1 MSRRTAKKRL
11 KKINQ
16 VQTPVAETPVS
27 AAVTETQEVTP
38 ASAAV
43 DMQHKGTAAPEAA
56 AVQAE
61 SSESTSVQTSTA
73 SAGAPAAPAVPE
85 AKAPAYEMFLQ
96 YQNAEF
102 MIDDIAQRILNKC
115 AAEGMDSDE
124 LKIYVKPEDRKA
136 YYACAGGSSYIDL

>member
-16 VQTPVAETPVS
+16 VQAPAAETPVS
-27 AAVTETQEVTP
+27 TSVTENQDSVP
-38 ASAAV
+38 ASAAANA
-43 DMQHKGTAAPEAA
+43 QNAA
-56 AVQAE
+56 AEIPAV
-61 SSESTSVQTSTA
+61 SS
-73 SAGAPAAPAVPE
+73 VPE
-85 AKAPAYEMFLQ
+85 AKAPSYEMFLQ

-102 MIDDIAQRILNKC
+102 RIENIAQRVLEKC
-115 AAEGMDSDE
+115 TAEGMDSSE

>member
-16 VQTPVAETPVS
+16 VQAPAAETPVS
-27 AAVTETQEVTP
+27 TSVKENQESVP
-38 ASAAV
+38 A
-43 DMQHKGTAAPEAA
+43 TAAANAQNAA
-56 AVQAE
+56 AE
-61 SSESTSVQTSTA
+61 I
-73 SAGAPAAPAVPE
+73 PAVSPVPE
-85 AKAPAYEMFLQ
+85 AKAPSYEMFLQ

-102 MIDDIAQRILNKC
+102 RIENIAQRVLEKC
-115 AAEGMDSDE
+115 TAEGMDSSE

>member
-16 VQTPVAETPVS
+16 VQAPAAETPVS
-27 AAVTETQEVTP
+27 TSVTENQESVP
-38 ASAAV
+38 A
-43 DMQHKGTAAPEAA
+43 TAAANAQNAA
-56 AVQAE
+56 AEIPAV
-61 SSESTSVQTSTA
+61 SS
-73 SAGAPAAPAVPE
+73 VPE
-85 AKAPAYEMFLQ
+85 AKAPSYEMFLQ

-102 MIDDIAQRILNKC
+102 RIENIAQRVLEKC
-115 AAEGMDSDE
+115 TAEGMDSSE

>member
-16 VQTPVAETPVS
+16 VQAPAAETPVS
-27 AAVTETQEVTP
+27 TSVTENQESVP
-38 ASAAV
+38 A
-43 DMQHKGTAAPEAA
+43 TAAAHAQNAA
-56 AVQAE
+56 AEIPAV
-61 SSESTSVQTSTA
+61 SS
-73 SAGAPAAPAVPE
+73 VPE
-85 AKAPAYEMFLQ
+85 AKAPSYEMFLQ

-102 MIDDIAQRILNKC
+102 RIENIAQRVLEKC
-115 AAEGMDSDE
+115 TAEGMDSSE

>member
-16 VQTPVAETPVS
+16 VQAPAAATPVS
-27 AAVTETQEVTP
+27 TSVTENQDSVPT
-38 ASAAV
+38 S
-43 DMQHKGTAAPEAA
+43 EAA
-56 AVQAE
+56 NAQNAAAEIPAV
-61 SSESTSVQTSTA
+61 SS
-73 SAGAPAAPAVPE
+73 VPE
-85 AKAPAYEMFLQ
+85 AKAPSYEMFLQ

-102 MIDDIAQRILNKC
+102 RIENIAQRVLEKC
-115 AAEGMDSDE
+115 TAEGMDSSE

>member
-16 VQTPVAETPVS
+16 VQAPAAETPVS
-27 AAVTETQEVTP
+27 TSVTENQESVP
-38 ASAAV
+38 ASAAANA
-43 DMQHKGTAAPEAA
+43 QNAA
-56 AVQAE
+56 AE
-61 SSESTSVQTSTA
+61 I
-73 SAGAPAAPAVPE
+73 PAVSPVPE
-85 AKAPAYEMFLQ
+85 AKAPSYEMFLQ

-102 MIDDIAQRILNKC
+102 RIENIAQRVLEKC
-115 AAEGMDSDE
+115 TAEGMDSSE

>member
-16 VQTPVAETPVS
+16 VQAPAAETPVS
-27 AAVTETQEVTP
+27 TSVTENQESVP
-38 ASAAV
+38 A
-43 DMQHKGTAAPEAA
+43 TAAANAQNAA
-56 AVQAE
+56 AE
-61 SSESTSVQTSTA
+61 I
-73 SAGAPAAPAVPE
+73 PAVSPVPE
-85 AKAPAYEMFLQ
+85 AKAPSYEMFLQ

-102 MIDDIAQRILNKC
+102 RIENIAQRVLEKC
-115 AAEGMDSDE
+115 TAEGMDSSE